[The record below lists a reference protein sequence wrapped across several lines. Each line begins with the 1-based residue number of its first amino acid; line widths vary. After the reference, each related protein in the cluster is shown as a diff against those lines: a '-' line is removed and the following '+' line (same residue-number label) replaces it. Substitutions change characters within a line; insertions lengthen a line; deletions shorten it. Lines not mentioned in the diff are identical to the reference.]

1 MFANQKLPTSKHT
14 PPPRLPGWGGVWS
27 LVAKYGSTGTSP
39 RGSPVVSAVFIPHSE
54 LRTPMTW
61 PIATVLL
68 GTLGTVA
75 VALIK
80 WVPRRNGVPVYASL
94 VEMTEIRTR
103 LDSLERSH
111 TQLRTE
117 LRADIKE
124 LERTLRDLL
133 PSA

>member
-1 MFANQKLPTSKHT
+1 
-14 PPPRLPGWGGVWS
+14 
-27 LVAKYGSTGTSP
+27 
-39 RGSPVVSAVFIPHSE
+39 
-54 LRTPMTW
+54 MTW

-133 PSA
+133 PGG